1 MACHMLCRLFG
12 MVYVLLSP
20 VTTKANSVQINLI
33 DNKQAP
39 LVAMLDTASLNKNMK
54 TYINQVKLQSLGN
67 SVKETVQA
75 IIKDEFRNLISNGN
89 VPTLGTGYNQTRDPK
104 WIPIFIAC
112 PGNKRSVYRS
122 WLTPAPYDDPLEISP
137 KSVKKIIKEEV
148 FLIDGIGMLTIL
160 LTRLYGV
167 DRNFYINSAHGGC
180 PNNFGWLQIID
191 SRLRSGT
198 TGGCTFDYL
207 YGQEYPYFMYATRN
221 KAGHHDK
228 EAATNSVQ
236 INLID
241 NNKVPLVAMLDT
253 VSLDKNMKTY
263 INQVI
268 LQSLGDS
275 VKETVQAIIKEEF
288 EQLISNSSMPTSG
301 TASNQ
306 TINSDWI
313 PVFIACPG
321 NKRSVYR
328 SWLTPAPY
336 DETLKISSKT
346 CENDHKRRSI
356 IDRWNRDAE
365 DLIDQVRVDLY
376 KDSQVDAMFLFDGKG
391 STSVSWF
398 SKERLLQSS
407 YQDLSRTATTNFFSM
422 DGYYSADRHF
432 YINSHHR
439 GCPNDSGW
447 LVIIDPPIRSITS
460 GSGGCSFDH
469 LYGREYPYFIYA
481 TRNKACH
488 YDKDGECGFADMMVV
503 SIKRI

>member
-1 MACHMLCRLFG
+1 MSVKCYLRFVSIVSEGANVKILKLIMDGKKLFGCIG
-12 MVYVLLSP
+12 MVY
-20 VTTKANSVQINLI
+20 
-33 DNKQAP
+33 
-39 LVAMLDTASLNKNMK
+39 
-54 TYINQVKLQSLGN
+54 
-67 SVKETVQA
+67 
-75 IIKDEFRNLISNGN
+75 
-89 VPTLGTGYNQTRDPK
+89 
-104 WIPIFIAC
+104 
-112 PGNKRSVYRS
+112 
-122 WLTPAPYDDPLEISP
+122 
-137 KSVKKIIKEEV
+137 
-148 FLIDGIGMLTIL
+148 IL
-160 LTRLYGV
+160 LTYV
-167 DRNFYINSAHGGC
+167 
-180 PNNFGWLQIID
+180 
-191 SRLRSGT
+191 T
-198 TGGCTFDYL
+198 
-207 YGQEYPYFMYATRN
+207 
-221 KAGHHDK
+221 
-228 EAATNSVQ
+228 AATNSVQ

-253 VSLDKNMKTY
+253 ASLDKNMKIY

-275 VKETVQAIIKEEF
+275 VRETVEAIIKEEF
-288 EQLISNSSMPTSG
+288 EQLISNSSMPTSE

-306 TINSDWI
+306 TIKSDWI

-328 SWLTPAPY
+328 SWLTPAPF

-407 YQDLSRTATTNFFSM
+407 YQDLSRTATTNYFSM

-432 YINSHHR
+432 YINSAHG
-439 GCPNDSGW
+439 GCPNDFGW
-447 LVIIDPPIRSITS
+447 LLIIDPRLRSSTS

-469 LYGREYPYFIYA
+469 LYGREYPYFMYA
-481 TRNKACH
+481 TGNKVCH